1 MSNCYKLSTPKKAPM
16 LKSVYDLFYRA
27 GGSVQIAALLNLNQ
41 YTVDRWAR
49 SGVPEKYWPQLV
61 KKFGV
66 SREELISVS
75 DKAKRLSK

>member
-1 MSNCYKLSTPKKAPM
+1 M

-41 YTVDRWAR
+41 YTVDRWVR
-49 SGVPEKYWPQLV
+49 SGVPEKYWPTLV

-75 DKAKRLSK
+75 DKAKRLNK